1 MKGKQ
6 TIVYRFVAIVL
17 LILSIA
23 LLGNHVSEAHFFGV
37 TKNVGNYQAVLQTF
51 PVIPSPGQNTTLGF
65 SLLDTNGNNVFNV
78 AVSTEIKE
86 GENTIKTF
94 PEKRYEF
101 SDISQT
107 YTFPREGTYKII
119 YHANIASDNN
129 PVTMDFDIIVSKSVP
144 TDWQT
149 VVITVGIAGVVAAGI
164 VWFRVRKSRNK
175 PGVSMPIDQ

>member
-6 TIVYRFVAIVL
+6 AIVYRFATIVL
-17 LILSIA
+17 LILSISLIDNNVA
-23 LLGNHVSEAHFFGV
+23 NAHFFGA
-37 TKNVGNYQAVLQTF
+37 TKNAGNYQAVFQTF
-51 PVIPSPGQNTTLGF
+51 PVIPFPGQNTTLGF

-86 GENTIKTF
+86 GDNIIKTF

-119 YHANIASDNN
+119 YHANVAGDNN
-129 PVTMDFDIIVSKSVP
+129 PVTVDFDIIVSKSVP

-149 VVITVGIAGVVAAGI
+149 VIIAVGIAGVVAAGI

-175 PGVSMPIDQ
+175 PGVSMSVDQ